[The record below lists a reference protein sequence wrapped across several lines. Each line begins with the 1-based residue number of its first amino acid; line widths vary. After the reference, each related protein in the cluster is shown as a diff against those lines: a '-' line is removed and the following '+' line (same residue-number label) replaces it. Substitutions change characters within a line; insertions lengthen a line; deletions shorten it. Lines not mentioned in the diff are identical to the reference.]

1 MTGLD
6 PQASYDLKKL
16 MREHSDK
23 GNTVLFSTHVL
34 EVAEQLCDK
43 IAILKKGKLLF
54 YGTIQE
60 LKGQQPDSTLE
71 EIYLSLAGR
80 QEGVD
85 SHAV

>member
-16 MREHSDK
+16 MREHADK

-43 IAILKKGKLLF
+43 IAILKRKTTLLR
-54 YGTIQE
+54 Y
-60 LKGQQPDSTLE
+60 DSRVERPTT
-71 EIYLSLAGR
+71 R
-80 QEGVD
+80 
-85 SHAV
+85 

>member
-1 MTGLD
+1 
-6 PQASYDLKKL
+6 
-16 MREHSDK
+16 MREHVDK
-23 GNTVLFSTHVL
+23 GNTSPLSRHTL
-34 EVAEQLCDK
+34 EAAEQLCDK
-43 IAILKKGKLLF
+43 IAILKKETTLH
-54 YGTIQE
+54 GTGQ